1 MGFQTCPSFRHQTYR
16 NHQQKSGR
24 NNSLKYTSTK
34 SAVFISRP
42 NRFISHV
49 LVEGR
54 DEVVHVKTTGRC
66 REILQEGATVILEE
80 ASNTN
85 INRKTKYSLIAAY
98 KGNVLINID
107 SQVPNMA
114 VYEGIRAGS
123 LKEFQDITKLSR
135 EVTYGN
141 SRFDLYFESG
151 GQKGFIEVKGVTL
164 ETDGI
169 AMFPDA
175 PTERG
180 SKHVYEMIKAVEE
193 GYAGFIFFLIQMK
206 GVTHFTPN
214 TVRDPEFTKALRLAQ
229 EKGVTILAYD
239 ALVSEDGICIGSPVK
254 IVLGENDPDS
264 LSPAAQ

>member
-1 MGFQTCPSFRHQTYR
+1 
-16 NHQQKSGR
+16 
-24 NNSLKYTSTK
+24 LKYTSTK
-34 SAVFISRP
+34 PAIFISRP

-49 LVEGR
+49 LVDGR
-54 DEVVHVKTTGRC
+54 EEIVHVKTTGRC
-66 REILQEGATVILEE
+66 REILQEGAAVILEE
-80 ASNTN
+80 ADNTN
-85 INRKTKYSLIAAY
+85 TNRKTKYSLIAAY
-98 KGNVLINID
+98 KDKILINLD
-107 SQVPNMA
+107 SQVPNMV
-114 VYEGIRAGS
+114 VYEGIKDGS
-123 LKEFQDITKLSR
+123 LKEFQKITRLSR

-193 GYAGFIFFLIQMK
+193 GYAGFIFFLVQMK
-206 GVTHFTPN
+206 GVEYFTPN

-239 ALVSEDGICIGSPVK
+239 ALVYEDGIRAGNPVK
-254 IVLGENDPDS
+254 VVLEKNVPNR
-264 LSPAAQ
+264 LSPTAQ